1 MKLLHKTLFV
11 VIAVL
16 SINCEKTTTGS
27 SSGNSGE
34 LESTLN
40 NSSVGNGVT
49 GNIDEYFYDLD
60 ESEIPYVNS
69 QFYLYSGLSI
79 IEPLAFD
86 PTSDTLNFI
95 TVGDYVL
102 SFSPDELID
111 EMITLEPF
119 DETINGEDINGDG
132 LITGGEFTDLY
143 RFEEVNFS
151 HSFTDVIKL
160 EWDEDNERYMV
171 VSVPAESS
179 PLTHTYLI
187 GHPDS
192 LYDGASPD
200 MNDSYDSLVYITQIN
215 QNDLNGF
222 YFTDDDEN
230 GYWGE
235 GEEWNLP
242 DSISYQYYFDSNQ
255 LSSIDSVYSS
265 QNLEIT
271 HDFNFSKK
279 LISID
284 SLMFKISTDCND
296 DGIWS
301 NAESEDLGNGVWDPA
316 EPFLNQGG
324 DDDTDY
330 DTGEPFLDRN
340 CNGQWDDA
348 EPIVFDEC
356 TTGTWNETD
365 EFCDMGNGQIDEAE
379 ECADGGTGC
388 DLDNMYLMS
397 DRPNV
402 LIASYTDNDWVVF
415 ENIDTTAVITPRWSD
430 DSYQLIQSYDQ
441 LEIKSKTTSL
451 IDRVETIYSY
461 QLIENTFE
469 EGLEYSISK
478 TIWDDSGSGDRSV
491 SYHLYRKDDQTSD
504 IVELVHDSYFILPT
518 TTPGSSID
526 GGSFEDYIIFDNL
539 PSEQTYLYTYNGL
552 LRDGEK
558 HQTSRVAYSP
568 QTNAQ
573 YHIIE
578 TYEVVSD
585 TLLIIPQLNGVYDED
600 EEYEDDNGNQQ
611 WDEGETFTDEFT
623 LLTDT
628 FKVSR
633 TKSSIMQGSGLE
645 LVELNNIWLARDYGI
660 VRDEMEFRFN
670 LPDDFDG
677 FYRLE
682 LINCRHCDDE
692 SSSRTEMFSGNTEIN
707 FNQLQNTGQFS
718 DIYNKTRTFG
728 LQKLEFDSQP

>member
-1 MKLLHKTLFV
+1 VKLSYKTLFII
-11 VIAVL
+11 IAVL
-16 SINCEKTTTGS
+16 SISCEDSTS
-27 SSGNSGE
+27 SSSNNSGD

-40 NSSVGNGVT
+40 NSSVGNGIT

-60 ESEIPYVNS
+60 ESEVPYVNS

-95 TVGDYVL
+95 TVSDYVL
-102 SFSPDELID
+102 SFSPDELVD

-119 DETINGEDINGDG
+119 DETTDGQDINGDG
-132 LITGGEFTDLY
+132 IISGGEFSDLF
-143 RFEEVNFS
+143 RFEEINFS
-151 HSFTDVIKL
+151 HSFTNVIKL

-192 LYDGASPD
+192 LYDGETPD

-215 QNDLNGF
+215 HNDLNGF
-222 YFTDDDEN
+222 YFSDDDEN
-230 GYWGE
+230 GYWDQ

-242 DSISYQYYFDSNQ
+242 DSISFQYYFDSNQ
-255 LSSIDSVYSS
+255 LSSTDSIYSS
-265 QNLEIT
+265 ENLEIT

-284 SLMFKISTDCND
+284 SLMFKINTDCND
-296 DGIWS
+296 DGVWS
-301 NAESEDLGNGVWDPA
+301 DAESVDVGNEAWDPA
-316 EPFLNQGG
+316 EPFLNEGG
-324 DDDTDY
+324 DDDVDY

-340 CNGQWDDA
+340 CNGEWDDA
-348 EPIVFDEC
+348 EEFVDEDMDGSY
-356 TTGTWNETD
+356 TIGEDFTD
-365 EFCDMGNGQIDEAE
+365 TGNGIIDDAE
-379 ECADGGTGC
+379 ICADGGTGC

-402 LIASYTDNDWVVF
+402 LIASYTDNDWIVF

-441 LEIKSKTTSL
+441 LETKSKTTSL
-451 IDRVETIYSY
+451 VDRVETIYSY

-469 EGLEYSISK
+469 AGLEYSISK
-478 TIWDDSGSGDRSV
+478 TISGDSGNGDRSV

-526 GGSFEDYIIFDNL
+526 GGTFENYLIFDNL

-552 LRDGEK
+552 LRDGEM
-558 HQTSRVAYSP
+558 HQTSRIAYSP

-578 TYEVVSD
+578 TYEVISD
-585 TLLIIPQLNGVYDED
+585 TLTIPQLNGAYDNG
-600 EEYEDDNGNQQ
+600 EEYEDENENQE
-611 WDEGETFTDEFT
+611 WNEGEVFTDEFT
-623 LLTDT
+623 LLTDA

-645 LVELNNIWLARDYGI
+645 LVELNNIWLARNYGI
-660 VRDEMEFRFN
+660 VKDEMEFRFN
-670 LPDDFDG
+670 DPDDFDG

-682 LINCRHCDDE
+682 LISCRHCGEE
-692 SSSRTEMFSGNTEIN
+692 SSSRAGMFTGGTEVN
-707 FNQLQNTGQFS
+707 FNELQNTDQFNDS
-718 DIYNKTRTFG
+718 YIKTRTFG